1 MSESQ
6 LDPLVRRL
14 KNVAKLRDDSA
25 ALLSKLPHHAVEL
38 GAGHL
43 LYEAGH
49 SNLPCYVLVEGCVT
63 RFKLRTDGSRAIV
76 AFELSGDIINYETL
90 LLNHVDCGATITVRS
105 KIAIV
110 EHAAM
115 NEARETDRK
124 LDVALWRYAL
134 VKAAALEEW
143 LLNVGR
149 RSPTGRLAHLLLELH
164 LRLIAVGSS
173 NDYASKV
180 QASPQDLADAMG
192 LQQVIVTRSLHELAS
207 QNIVELTE
215 DTTILRDLDRLAR
228 IAEFRSDYLH
238 MAS

>member
-6 LDPLVRRL
+6 LDLLVRRL
-14 KNVAKLRDDSA
+14 RNVAELRDDSA
-25 ALLSKLPHHAVEL
+25 ALLRKLPHHVVEL
-38 GAGHL
+38 GADHL
-43 LYEAGH
+43 LYEAGR

-76 AFELSGDIINYETL
+76 AFELPGDIINYETL
-90 LLNHVDCGATITVRS
+90 LLNRVDCGATITVRS
-105 KIAIV
+105 KVAIV

-115 NEARETDRK
+115 NQAREKDRN
-124 LDVALWRYAL
+124 LEVTLWRYAL

-149 RSPTGRLAHLLLELH
+149 RSPTGRLAHLLVELH

-173 NDYASKV
+173 RDYASELHV
-180 QASPQDLADAMG
+180 SPEDLADAMG

-215 DTTILRDLDRLAR
+215 GMTILRDLDRLAG